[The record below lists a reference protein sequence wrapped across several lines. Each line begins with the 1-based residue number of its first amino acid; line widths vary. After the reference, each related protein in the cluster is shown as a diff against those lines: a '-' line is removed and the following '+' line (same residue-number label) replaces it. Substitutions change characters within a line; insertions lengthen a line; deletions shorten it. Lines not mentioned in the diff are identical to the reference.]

1 MNNNLSKIII
11 FVFVFV
17 CTGCY
22 DIKTTEEYIYD
33 KIKIDIS
40 SCTITTEIETPVSF
54 NGDGEY
60 FITAD
65 CYKSRD
71 IILNQIKN
79 WNQLPLTN
87 NLQLLMYGG
96 EKDGITSFAIP
107 SNEIEIPNINK
118 GYYYFLDR
126 HDEAIYY
133 NSDENVLNRF
143 SYNFTIALYNEETN
157 KLYYYELDT

>member
-79 WNQLPLTN
+79 WNPLPLTN

-96 EKDGITSFAIP
+96 EKDGITSFAIQ
-107 SNEIEIPNINK
+107 SNEIEIHNINK